1 MTPLYIILVNFEQC
15 KEASKELVYGNNE
28 IEITEA
34 LVAWRGKA
42 FQKNQRVTIHIIQ
55 LKKLMHE

>member
-42 FQKNQRVTIHIIQ
+42 FQKKSESNYPHYTIE
-55 LKKLMHE
+55 KVNA